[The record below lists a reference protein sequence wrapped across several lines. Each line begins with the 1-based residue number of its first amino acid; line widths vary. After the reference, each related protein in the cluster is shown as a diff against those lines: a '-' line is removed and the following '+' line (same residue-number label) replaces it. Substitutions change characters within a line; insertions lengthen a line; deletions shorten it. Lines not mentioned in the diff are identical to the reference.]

1 MEARGSRLCTLLVN
15 QVQSAFKKGTYLGED
30 VCIPVAGNLH
40 GHLRYLLVQEREYW
54 CTVESTITSYYQT
67 MNYKVRETQGMIV
80 GSLPST

>member
-1 MEARGSRLCTLLVN
+1 M
-15 QVQSAFKKGTYLGED
+15 
-30 VCIPVAGNLH
+30 CIPVAGNLH
-40 GHLRYLLVQEREYW
+40 GHPRYLLVQEREYW